1 MKVKATTNFS
11 GTVSMIKGEEREL
24 PAGAVLTNL
33 LSCGYIVPAEKEE
46 KSEAKRGNKRKD

>member
-11 GTVSMIKGEEREL
+11 GTVSMIKDEEREL
-24 PAGAVLTNL
+24 PAGPVLTDL
-33 LSCGYIVPAEKEE
+33 LSCGYIVLADKEE

>member
-11 GTVSMIKGEEREL
+11 GTVSMAKGEEREL
-24 PAGAVLTNL
+24 PAGPVLTDL
-33 LSCGYIVPAEKEE
+33 ISCGYIVPAEKEE

>member
-1 MKVKATTNFS
+1 MKVKSTTNFS

-24 PAGAVLTNL
+24 PAGAVLTDL

>member
-1 MKVKATTNFS
+1 MMVKATTNFS

-24 PAGAVLTNL
+24 PAGSVLNDL